1 MADIESIL
9 SMLHAF
15 KLDHL
20 DIPCLT
26 QSAADFDEIRSIYA
40 HPEIVPLAIIRPATL
55 EDVQSVV
62 RFLSSNG
69 IEFTIRAG
77 GHDMHGRSMK
87 QDAIVLDM
95 RLIKNVTINP
105 PPDQDVATATVG
117 GGILI
122 GNLISRL
129 QSHGYVTPVGSV
141 PSVGYV
147 GWAMYGGYGGYSA
160 HFGLGVDQFVGARIV
175 NVHGELI
182 EADTE
187 LLKGI
192 RGAGGA
198 FGVIVE
204 MTVRIYKVHRVCAP
218 NIPSPRGF
226 QLAQWLDPCWYDYV
240 SIG

>member
-129 QSHGYVTPVGSV
+129 QSHGYVTPVASV

-160 HFGLGVDQFVGARIV
+160 HFGLGVDQFVGAMIV

-182 EADTE
+182 EADTAS
-187 LLKGI
+187 KGHLRR
-192 RGAGGA
+192 RGCVWG
-198 FGVIVE
+198 
-204 MTVRIYKVHRVCAP
+204 YC
-218 NIPSPRGF
+218 
-226 QLAQWLDPCWYDYV
+226 
-240 SIG
+240 